1 MCEGLI
7 SAFHMRQN
15 ASKLYRLNEFLTK
28 RSLLRN
34 KLRRKFDE
42 EEVSVHPDLEL
53 DIVNKPWKRRK
64 VGFGDVEGLLDL
76 GVCLLIDIDPCT
88 CLELKTCLSSRAMKD
103 CSIF

>member
-1 MCEGLI
+1 MRYAEGKSLIFTYHTHLDIMLLKNYMCKGLI

-34 KLRRKFDE
+34 KLSRKFDE

-64 VGFGDVEGLLDL
+64 VGL
-76 GVCLLIDIDPCT
+76 GYGV
-88 CLELKTCLSSRAMKD
+88 K
-103 CSIF
+103 